1 MILIQKP
8 RDVIGGLVVIAI
20 GAGFF
25 LSGQELEMGTS
36 FRMGPGYFPTI
47 LSILMI
53 GLGAVIA
60 VQALRAPTTEHSFG
74 QVPWRGLLLLIGAV
88 LFFGFVVRG
97 LGLAPAVLIV
107 VLTTAWASRYA
118 SLRSSLPL
126 SIGLAAFCAVLFIRL
141 LGLPLPLTGP
151 WLSVDYWSPA
161 PPRHQPQNRQPHPGR
176 RVSPMELL
184 GDLGLG
190 FATALSPFNLMYC
203 FIGVLL
209 GTAVGVLPGLGPVA
223 TIAMLLPITFGL
235 PPVSSL
241 IMLAGI
247 YYGAQYGGSTTA
259 ILINLPGES
268 SSVVTAIDGYQ
279 MAKKGRAGPA
289 LATAALGSF
298 FAGTVATVLLAIAAP
313 PLADV
318 ALQFGP
324 AEYFSLMVLGLVAS
338 VALASGS
345 LLKAFTMI
353 VLGLLLGLVGSDV
366 ETGTQR
372 FTFDMPE
379 MADGLNFVAL
389 SMGVFG
395 LGEIL
400 RNLEHEHTRS
410 VMVKHVSGLMLSKAD
425 FKRIIGPVLRGTAL
439 GSLLGILPG
448 GGAMLASFA
457 AYTMEKKISPNRAE
471 FGKGA
476 IEGVAAP
483 ESANNAGAQTSF
495 IPMLTLG
502 IPSNPVMALMIGA
515 MIIQGI
521 TPGPNVV
528 TDEPELFWGMIVSMW
543 VGNLMLVLLN
553 LPLIGLWI
561 RMLTIPYHLLFPAII
576 AFCCIGAF
584 SVNNSVFDVFMMA
597 LFGLVG
603 YALIKLD
610 FEPAPLLLGFVLGP
624 MLEENLRRAM
634 LLSRGSP
641 SVFVTHPLS
650 LALLVISLALLIIV
664 VMPNIRAKREEAFS
678 E

>member
-1 MILIQKP
+1 
-8 RDVIGGLVVIAI
+8 
-20 GAGFF
+20 
-25 LSGQELEMGTS
+25 
-36 FRMGPGYFPTI
+36 
-47 LSILMI
+47 
-53 GLGAVIA
+53 
-60 VQALRAPTTEHSFG
+60 
-74 QVPWRGLLLLIGAV
+74 
-88 LFFGFVVRG
+88 
-97 LGLAPAVLIV
+97 
-107 VLTTAWASRYA
+107 
-118 SLRSSLPL
+118 
-126 SIGLAAFCAVLFIRL
+126 
-141 LGLPLPLTGP
+141 
-151 WLSVDYWSPA
+151 
-161 PPRHQPQNRQPHPGR
+161 
-176 RVSPMELL
+176 MELFT
-184 GDLGLG
+184 DLGLG
-190 FATALSPFNLMYC
+190 FATALSPFNLLYC

-279 MAKKGRAGPA
+279 MAKQGRAGPA

-298 FAGTVATVLLAIAAP
+298 FAGTVATVLLVLAAP

-410 VMVKHVSGLMLSKAD
+410 VMVRHVSGLMLSKAD
-425 FKRIIGPVLRGTAL
+425 FKRIIGPVLRGTGL
-439 GSLLGILPG
+439 GSILGILPG

-457 AYTMEKKISPNRAE
+457 AYTMEKRISKNSAE

-553 LPLIGLWI
+553 LPLIGLWV

-584 SVNNSVFDVFMMA
+584 SVNNSIFDVFMMA
-597 LFGLVG
+597 LFGVVG

-650 LALLVISLALLIIV
+650 LALLVISLVLLIIV

>member
-1 MILIQKP
+1 
-8 RDVIGGLVVIAI
+8 
-20 GAGFF
+20 
-25 LSGQELEMGTS
+25 
-36 FRMGPGYFPTI
+36 
-47 LSILMI
+47 
-53 GLGAVIA
+53 
-60 VQALRAPTTEHSFG
+60 
-74 QVPWRGLLLLIGAV
+74 
-88 LFFGFVVRG
+88 
-97 LGLAPAVLIV
+97 
-107 VLTTAWASRYA
+107 
-118 SLRSSLPL
+118 
-126 SIGLAAFCAVLFIRL
+126 
-141 LGLPLPLTGP
+141 
-151 WLSVDYWSPA
+151 
-161 PPRHQPQNRQPHPGR
+161 
-176 RVSPMELL
+176 MELFT
-184 GDLGLG
+184 DLGLG

-279 MAKKGRAGPA
+279 MAKQGRAGPA

-298 FAGTVATVLLAIAAP
+298 FAGTVATFLLVLAAP
-313 PLADV
+313 PLAEV
-318 ALQFGP
+318 ALKFGP

-400 RNLEHEHTRS
+400 RNLEHEHSRS
-410 VMVKHVSGLMLSKAD
+410 VMVRHVSGLMLSKAD

-439 GSLLGILPG
+439 GSILGILPG

-457 AYTMEKKISPNRAE
+457 AYTVEKKISPNRAE

-543 VGNLMLVLLN
+543 IGNLMLVLLN
-553 LPLIGLWI
+553 LPLIGLWV

-641 SVFVTHPLS
+641 SVFITHPLS
-650 LALLVISLALLIIV
+650 LGLLVVAAALLVIV
-664 VMPNIRAKREEAFS
+664 VMPTVRSKREEAFS